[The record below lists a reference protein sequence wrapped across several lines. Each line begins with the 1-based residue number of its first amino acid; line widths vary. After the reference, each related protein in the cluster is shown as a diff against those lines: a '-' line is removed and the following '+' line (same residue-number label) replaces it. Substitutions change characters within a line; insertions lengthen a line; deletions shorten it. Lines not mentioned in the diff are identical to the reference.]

1 MKLSWQN
8 TRVWLKRPL
17 DPSVPVVAKR
27 FGVRLLIL
35 SFFAALPLSH
45 GWGFATMFVA
55 LTGINAL
62 TCFFAALLLREKLNT
77 GALNHYDE
85 ALGMAALFLIGRL
98 FV

>member
-55 LTGINAL
+55 LLGFNAL
-62 TCFFAALLLREKLNT
+62 PCFFAALLLLEKLNT

-85 ALGMAALFLIGRL
+85 ALGMAALCLIGRL

>member
-35 SFFAALPLSH
+35 SFFVAMPLSRS
-45 GWGFATMFVA
+45 WSFPAMFVA

-62 TCFFAALLLREKLNT
+62 TCFFAALLLLEKLNT

-85 ALGMAALFLIGRL
+85 ALGMAALCLIGRL